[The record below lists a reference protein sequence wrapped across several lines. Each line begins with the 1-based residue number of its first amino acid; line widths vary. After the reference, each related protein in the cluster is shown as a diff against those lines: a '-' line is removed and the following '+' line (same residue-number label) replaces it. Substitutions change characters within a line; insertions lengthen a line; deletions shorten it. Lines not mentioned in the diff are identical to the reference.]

1 VLEGTRQVAMTH
13 ESMEHDAV
21 QCQLERMLASPL
33 FRNSKRYPGFLRF
46 VVEQSLAGERETLKE
61 RVVGVRVFG
70 REPDYDT
77 NDDPVVRV
85 TAGEVRKRIAQYYHE
100 PAHQGELRIDLPS
113 GSYIAEFHWQAPPP
127 AAATEILH
135 FRLSETSQQTPQSLK
150 DDTEQPGTPER
161 AAVQMPMRPA
171 VRPWLWAASGFG
183 AAIAVATLFWLWPA
197 QRNVVDRFWAPV
209 IGQDNNVV
217 ICVGQRNFVAQMDAA
232 TRRNYHQ
239 LPITG
244 SEEPKPGTDISL
256 AQLYYMG
263 SQNIALVDSVALS
276 HLAALLESK
285 GRKIQIRGEHMINL
299 EDLRRQPAVLIGGFS
314 NDWSLLLTGPLR
326 FRFRQEEERWDVED
340 SQNPSDHSR
349 SISSE
354 LSYLRVQQDF
364 AVVTRERDRNTDRFI
379 LVFGGITGFGTQA
392 AGEFLTNP
400 AYMSAML
407 PTAPADWER
416 KNLQIVLGTK
426 IIKGVAGPPYVIA
439 TYFW

>member
-1 VLEGTRQVAMTH
+1 
-13 ESMEHDAV
+13 
-21 QCQLERMLASPL
+21 MLASPL

-46 VVEQSLAGERETLKE
+46 VVEQSLAGEREALKE

-77 NDDPVVRV
+77 NEDPVVRV

-113 GSYIAEFHWQAPPP
+113 GSYIAEFHWQAPSPATEVLHFPLPEQPPP
-127 AAATEILH
+127 APLLIKTFTDEAPPPKASPVKIASKRVIHPAIWIATGFVAAMAVAAT
-135 FRLSETSQQTPQSLK
+135 
-150 DDTEQPGTPER
+150 
-161 AAVQMPMRPA
+161 
-171 VRPWLWAASGFG
+171 
-183 AAIAVATLFWLWPA
+183 FWFWPP
-197 QRNVVDRFWAPV
+197 QRNVVDRFWAPL
-209 IGQDNNVV
+209 IGQDNSVV
-217 ICVGQRNFVAQMDAA
+217 ICVGQRNFIAQMDVA
-232 TRRNYHQ
+232 TRKNYRKVP
-239 LPITG
+239 LSG

-263 SQNIALVDSVALS
+263 SQNIALVDSVALA

-285 GRKIQIRGEHMINL
+285 GRKIQIRGEHLINL
-299 EDLRRQPAVLIGGFS
+299 EDLRRQPAILIGGFS

-326 FRFRQEEERWDVED
+326 FRFRQEEDRWDVED
-340 SQNPSDHSR
+340 SHNPADHSR
-349 SISSE
+349 SISSD
-354 LSYLRVQQDF
+354 LSYLRLEQDF

-407 PTAPADWER
+407 PNAPPDWER
-416 KNLQIVLGTK
+416 KNLQVVLGTK
-426 IIKGVAGPPYVIA
+426 IIKGTAGPPYVIA
-439 TYFW
+439 SHFW